1 MATSEFKKLAPEKIE
16 TEAAAQVAKEEKFI
30 IDFVKDSYD
39 LYLNDARLNPAR
51 NLEITKN
58 QDKAITLFEEY
69 EFEEKAKES
78 ERKTDQLNEIFDL
91 ESEIERMLSPVIS
104 SEIKMP
110 KKEESKLVPRTSGKI
125 LDVRYKVPVVK
136 GTVLE
141 VKLIDKKET
150 VIIEPEED
158 LIIEEIEEVDDDY
171 LDDFLKEIKRTIEI
185 KETFQ
190 EEALLVFNKLDK
202 ILNEAGSSKNN
213 VLQIRIYLS
222 NIDLWPTLNE
232 LYANFFADHKPARIV
247 IPSPA
252 LHYNCSI
259 EIEATAFV

>member
-1 MATSEFKKLAPEKIE
+1 MKIINS
-16 TEAAAQVAKEEKFI
+16 A
-30 IDFVKDSYD
+30 
-39 LYLNDARLNPAR
+39 
-51 NLEITKN
+51 
-58 QDKAITLFEEY
+58 
-69 EFEEKAKES
+69 
-78 ERKTDQLNEIFDL
+78 
-91 ESEIERMLSPVIS
+91 
-104 SEIKMP
+104 KMP
-110 KKEESKLVPRTSGKI
+110 QPAGHYS
-125 LDVRYKVPVVK
+125 
-136 GTVLE
+136 
-141 VKLIDKKET
+141 T
-150 VIIEPEED
+150 VIEHNGILYISGQLP
-158 LIIEEIEEVDDDY
+158 
-171 LDDFLKEIKRTIEI
+171 LDPITRKKP
-185 KETFQ
+185 ETFQ

>member
-1 MATSEFKKLAPEKIE
+1 MP
-16 TEAAAQVAKEEKFI
+16 Q
-30 IDFVKDSYD
+30 
-39 LYLNDARLNPAR
+39 PAGH
-51 NLEITKN
+51 
-58 QDKAITLFEEY
+58 Y
-69 EFEEKAKES
+69 S
-78 ERKTDQLNEIFDL
+78 
-91 ESEIERMLSPVIS
+91 
-104 SEIKMP
+104 
-110 KKEESKLVPRTSGKI
+110 
-125 LDVRYKVPVVK
+125 
-136 GTVLE
+136 
-141 VKLIDKKET
+141 T
-150 VIIEPEED
+150 VIEHNGILYISGQLP
-158 LIIEEIEEVDDDY
+158 
-171 LDDFLKEIKRTIEI
+171 LDPITRKKP
-185 KETFQ
+185 ETFQ